1 WVDRP
6 GKVVDG
12 SHIPGTD
19 GTEVFLP
26 QKVGSPQLE
35 NGFYTG
41 NPIVDLG
48 IQHGKGGNLPIGKGS
63 LPKIAVAPPVV
74 HIEPKVL
81 EQGGVPKGG
90 LHPVFGGVEVG
101 PQIRIP
107 PLVYIEFGIGVVDP
121 KVKVPQFGVHPHTS
135 P

>member
-1 WVDRP
+1 IGKRTFPFFQSKKGNEKITAPSSSFKNPLWVDRP

-74 HIEPKVL
+74 HIETKDL
-81 EQGGVPKGG
+81 EQGGVP
-90 LHPVFGGVEVG
+90 
-101 PQIRIP
+101 
-107 PLVYIEFGIGVVDP
+107 
-121 KVKVPQFGVHPHTS
+121 
-135 P
+135 